1 MKLITNQSALSAQ
14 FLRLIREYKTI
25 RWATAWAGIGSEPFT
40 ALVRA
45 QHKIRQMVVGAHFY
59 QTNPDF
65 IDRFR
70 TNKRVRFITQPD
82 GVFHPKLYLFQD
94 DNDTWEMVVGSGNFT
109 NGAFTL
115 NTEAS
120 LLVSSEDSGSH
131 SVLAQALKLLEQSWD
146 GARGFSKQ
154 ELDAYR
160 TTWKNH
166 QAKLR
171 SLSGRYGNRKAGGGG
186 KAKPIPEVPV
196 AIMTWRE
203 FMTKVRNDRRL
214 SLSARLKMLAR
225 IQNWFTKEGDFGLL
239 GAERR
244 KFIAGLPNRLN
255 DEEVDAGWFGSM
267 KGAGRFG
274 ARICQNDPNISRAL
288 GAVPLSGEVTRSQ
301 YDAFLQHFSKSL
313 QGTWVA
319 PASRLLA
326 MKRPDTFVCLD
337 SKNLRRLCLAFG
349 IPQAGMNYQR
359 YWEDIVARIKDS
371 EWWLHPDPK
380 DDEARHVAAARAAF
394 LDSLYYE

>member
-1 MKLITNQSALSAQ
+1 MKLITSQSALSAQ
-14 FLRLIREYKTI
+14 FLRLIREYRTI
-25 RWATAWAGIGSEPFT
+25 RWATAWAGVDSEPFK

-45 QHKIRQMVVGAHFY
+45 QHKIRQMVVGVHFY

-82 GVFHPKLYLFQD
+82 GIFHPKIYLFFD
-94 DNDTWEMVVGSGNFT
+94 DKDTWEMVVGSGNFT

-115 NTEAS
+115 NTEAC

-131 SVLAQALKLLEQSWD
+131 SVLAQAQKFLEQSWD

-171 SLSGRYGNRKAGGGG
+171 SLSGRYGNKKAGGAAG
-186 KAKPIPEVPV
+186 ATPMPEVPV
-196 AIMTWRE
+196 AVMPWRE
-203 FMTKVRNDRRL
+203 FLTKVRHDRRL
-214 SLSARLKMLAR
+214 SLPGRLRMLAR
-225 IQNWFTKEGDFGLL
+225 IRGWFTRQESFGLL
-239 GAERR
+239 GDEQR
-244 KFIAGLPNRLN
+244 KFIAGLPNELN
-255 DEEVDAGWFGSM
+255 DEQGDAGWFGSM
-267 KGAGRFG
+267 MGAGRFG
-274 ARICQNDPNISRAL
+274 GNIRGNDANISRAL
-288 GAVPLSGEVTRSQ
+288 DAVPLSGEVTRSQ

-313 QGTWVA
+313 PGTWVA

-337 SKNLRRLCLAFG
+337 SKNRRRLCLDFG
-349 IPQAGMNYQR
+349 IPQAGMNYER
-359 YWEDIVARIKDS
+359 YWDDIVARIKDS

-380 DDEARHVAAARAAF
+380 NEEDRKVAGARAAF